1 MRCKLYQTPMSWKM
15 RSTPWR
21 HGLTFTIQM
30 GSSFIEGIQ
39 QGRFPTDAM
48 RWRWK
53 SVSESLGCEHMSL
66 LVSCHVVFFNVCS
79 VVLCDCEDWW
89 YGNTLFVEMLVQIED
104 ASFTMWIWEL
114 RTKPML
120 SNSKSESLPPRVVK
134 ISTAPTHIFLW
145 GLRPYPRSCS
155 QLCLSPFCCILLSMK
170 DTLVGSLFKEPKT
183 VVVGG
188 YRCQSIVN
196 FLFKVINKKS
206 HVPTLTCPPITSKS
220 NLQPTYLTLCWLWH
234 LKPWFV
240 LAALRVFW
248 GYDQPL
254 HFGEILGDLPWEP
267 IAEARATRFH
277 WKRSTWVWALDE
289 DSTHGVWGVFVSG
302 TMASLDEKLK

>member
-1 MRCKLYQTPMSWKM
+1 M

-39 QGRFPTDAM
+39 QGRFPTDAL

-89 YGNTLFVEMLVQIED
+89 CGNTLFVEMLVQIED
-104 ASFTMWIWEL
+104 ASLFHASFTMWIWEL
-114 RTKPML
+114 RTEPML

-170 DTLVGSLFKEPKT
+170 DTLVGSLFNEPKT
-183 VVVGG
+183 LVVGG
-188 YRCQSIVN
+188 RDRCQSIVN
-196 FLFKVINKKS
+196 FLFRVIDQKS

-248 GYDQPL
+248 GYDRPL

-289 DSTHGVWGVFVSG
+289 DSTQARRVFKEQWLLRMRSWRN
-302 TMASLDEKLK
+302 KK